1 MQELTAGT
9 LRGHYRI
16 VRRLGQGGMG
26 VVYEA
31 EDQKLGRLVAIKL
44 LPEATRQDPA
54 ALERFWREART
65 ASSLNHPGICT
76 IYELNESGDQ
86 PFIVMEL
93 LQGESLDKLYYRHTM
108 PYPKLL
114 DFGVQVADA
123 LDAAHRKGILHR
135 DIKPGNIFLSPSGQ
149 AKILD
154 FGLAKIEQGY
164 AAPGDNGNAT
174 LAEPHDLLTSPGSA
188 VGTIAYMSPEQARGE
203 TLDARSDVFSLGL
216 CSMSFPLDNIL
227 LVERPPRSRSIA
239 F

>member
-1 MQELTAGT
+1 MRFVLAALLLPLHDGWVQELTAGT
-9 LRGHYRI
+9 LRGHYKI

-31 EDQKLGRLVAIKL
+31 EDQKLGRSVAIKL

-76 IYELNESGDQ
+76 IHELNESGDQ

-93 LQGESLDKLYYRHTM
+93 LEGQSLDKLYYRRPM

-114 DFGVQVADA
+114 DLGTQVADA

-135 DIKPGNIFLSPSGQ
+135 DIKPGNIFLSPRRKCKPVLPGRLQPASWPCCS
-149 AKILD
+149 
-154 FGLAKIEQGY
+154 LAGV
-164 AAPGDNGNAT
+164 P
-174 LAEPHDLLTSPGSA
+174 
-188 VGTIAYMSPEQARGE
+188 MW
-203 TLDARSDVFSLGL
+203 
-216 CSMSFPLDNIL
+216 C
-227 LVERPPRSRSIA
+227 
-239 F
+239 